1 MKIDLTGVPSEPQ
14 SAWIKPEKS
23 EDGSFKKIKYTLKV
37 VSIEADGYN
46 DDGDERYKMT
56 FKDAQSQMISDS
68 FTVAPEG
75 KTTWKLKRIAI
86 AMKAPDKLDLNDLVN
101 RYIIAIVG
109 GYTGKNGKDYAQI
122 DSVEYSPNNDKL
134 PPIPEA
140 KSEEEVI
147 AEEAELAF

>member
-1 MKIDLTGVPSEPQ
+1 MKIDLTGVSAEPQ
-14 SAWIKPEKS
+14 NTWIKPEKN

-68 FTVAPEG
+68 FTVSPVG

-86 AMKAPDKLDLNDLVN
+86 AMKAPDKLELGDLID
-101 RYIIAIVG
+101 RYIIAIIG

-122 DSVEYSPNNDKL
+122 ESFEYSELNDQL

-140 KSEEEVI
+140 KSDDEMI

>member
-1 MKIDLTGVPSEPQ
+1 MKIDLTGVSAEPQ
-14 SAWIKPEKS
+14 SAWIKPEKT

-68 FTVAPEG
+68 FTVSPEG
-75 KTTWKLKRIAI
+75 KTTWKLKRIAV

-101 RYIIAIVG
+101 RYIVATVS

-122 DSVEYSPNNDKL
+122 ESFEYSPNNDKL

-140 KSEEEVI
+140 KSDDELI